1 MNKIPL
7 LKAMK
12 HDRWVKPFLK
22 RYKWTLVLAITLG
35 IVTFICASGLMFTA
49 GYLISK
55 SATMP
60 FNILLVYVPIVLT
73 RAFGIFRPVTNYFE
87 RLVSHNWVLKM
98 TSAFRKKLYD
108 SLEQDA
114 VFFNSKYRIGDI
126 LGLLSEDVA
135 HIQNLY
141 LRTIFPMLVAFGLY
155 AIIVIGM
162 GIISPLMGLLMLVLF
177 GLIIIAVPVWSVLVN
192 GARQQLEK
200 QYTNTLYADLTDN
213 IMGITD
219 WVFAG
224 RSADYLQHYDQSEK
238 NVLASQKAM
247 KRFEHW
253 RDFILQV
260 MILLVVVSLIIWGA
274 ARFGGHWGGSA
285 NCIAAFV
292 LCVFPL
298 DEVLSS
304 LPAAAQETNVYTDS
318 LKRLNEL
325 PQPPAPSKTNIEIA
339 APYHLKI
346 TDVYYRYPK
355 TEKMILQGINL
366 NVNPGEK
373 LAILG
378 RSGAGKSTLASL
390 IRGDRKPT
398 SGTVTLNNV
407 PTDEFGDEI
416 SNYIGIVHQSPYLF
430 HTTILNNIRLGNEN
444 ATEDQVWDVLERVG
458 LAAMIR
464 RLPKGLHTMVD
475 EAGLRFSGGER
486 HRLSLARILLKDAP
500 ILLLDE
506 PTVGLDPVTEEKVIE
521 TFMKQLQGKTLIW
534 ITHHLQGIEMM
545 DQVVFI
551 ENGKITMQGSP
562 VELQKTNEH
571 YRTLKMADEGI

>member
-7 LKAMK
+7 LKALK
-12 HDRWVKPFLK
+12 NDHWVKPFL
-22 RYKWTLVLAITLG
+22 RQYKWTLVLAIMLG

-87 RLVSHNWVLKM
+87 RLASHNWVFKM

-108 SLEQDA
+108 VLEQDA

-155 AIIVIGM
+155 AIIVIAM

-177 GLIIIAVPVWSVLVN
+177 GLIIIAIPVWSVLVN
-192 GARQQLEK
+192 GARQQVEK
-200 QYTNTLYADLTDN
+200 QYTNQLYADLTDN

-224 RSADYLQHYDQSEK
+224 RSEEYLRHHQESESH
-238 NVLASQKAM
+238 LIASQRAM
-247 KRFEHW
+247 HRFEHW

-260 MILLVVVSLIIWGA
+260 MILLVVVSLVIWGA

-285 NCIAAFV
+285 NWIAAFV

-304 LPAAAQETNVYTDS
+304 LPTAAQQTNVYADS
-318 LKRLNEL
+318 LKRLNDL
-325 PQPPAPSKTNIEIA
+325 PQPVPAKTVAVNITP
-339 APYHLKI
+339 PYTLKM
-346 TDVYYRYPK
+346 TDLQYRYPQ
-355 TEKMILQGINL
+355 TGRLILKGINL
-366 NVNPGEK
+366 TVRPGEK

-390 IRGDRKPT
+390 IRGDRQPT
-398 SGTVTLNNV
+398 NGTVTLNGI
-407 PTDEFGDEI
+407 PTDEFGDKI
-416 SNYIGIVHQSPYLF
+416 ANYIGIVHQSPYLF
-430 HTTILNNIRLGNEN
+430 NTTILNNVRLGNED
-444 ATEDQVWDVLERVG
+444 ATEEEVWQVLARVG
-458 LAAMIR
+458 LADMVK
-464 RLPKGLHTMVD
+464 RLPQGLHTMVG

-500 ILLLDE
+500 IVLLDE
-506 PTVGLDPVTEEKVIE
+506 PTVGLDPLTEERVIQ
-521 TFMKQLQGKTLIW
+521 TFITQLQGKTLIW

-551 ENGKITMQGSP
+551 EDGRIAMQGSP
-562 VELQKTNEH
+562 EKLQASNKH
-571 YRTLKMADEGI
+571 YQMLKKADEGN

>member
-1 MNKIPL
+1 
-7 LKAMK
+7 
-12 HDRWVKPFLK
+12 
-22 RYKWTLVLAITLG
+22 
-35 IVTFICASGLMFTA
+35 
-49 GYLISK
+49 
-55 SATMP
+55 
-60 FNILLVYVPIVLT
+60 
-73 RAFGIFRPVTNYFE
+73 
-87 RLVSHNWVLKM
+87 
-98 TSAFRKKLYD
+98 
-108 SLEQDA
+108 
-114 VFFNSKYRIGDI
+114 
-126 LGLLSEDVA
+126 
-135 HIQNLY
+135 
-141 LRTIFPMLVAFGLY
+141 
-155 AIIVIGM
+155 
-162 GIISPLMGLLMLVLF
+162 
-177 GLIIIAVPVWSVLVN
+177 
-192 GARQQLEK
+192 
-200 QYTNTLYADLTDN
+200 
-213 IMGITD
+213 
-219 WVFAG
+219 
-224 RSADYLQHYDQSEK
+224 
-238 NVLASQKAM
+238 
-247 KRFEHW
+247 
-253 RDFILQV
+253 
-260 MILLVVVSLIIWGA
+260 
-274 ARFGGHWGGSA
+274 
-285 NCIAAFV
+285 
-292 LCVFPL
+292 
-298 DEVLSS
+298 
-304 LPAAAQETNVYTDS
+304 
-318 LKRLNEL
+318 
-325 PQPPAPSKTNIEIA
+325 
-339 APYHLKI
+339 
-346 TDVYYRYPK
+346 
-355 TEKMILQGINL
+355 MILQGINL

-378 RSGAGKSTLASL
+378 RSGTGKSTLASL

-398 SGTVTLNNV
+398 LGTVTLNNV

-551 ENGKITMQGSP
+551 ENGKIIMQGSP

>member
-285 NCIAAFV
+285 NWIAAFV

-325 PQPPAPSKTNIEIA
+325 PQPPAPSKVNVEIA

-355 TEKMILQGINL
+355 TE
-366 NVNPGEK
+366 
-373 LAILG
+373 
-378 RSGAGKSTLASL
+378 
-390 IRGDRKPT
+390 KPT

-430 HTTILNNIRLGNEN
+430 HTTILNNIRLGNED

-458 LAAMIR
+458 VAAMIK

-500 ILLLDE
+500 IILLDE

-521 TFMKQLQGKTLIW
+521 TFMEQLQGKTLIW

-551 ENGKITMQGSP
+551 EDGKISMQGSP
-562 VELQKTNEH
+562 AELQKTNEH
-571 YRTLKMADEGI
+571 YRALKMADEGI

>member
-22 RYKWTLVLAITLG
+22 RYKWTLVLAISLG
-35 IVTFICASGLMFTA
+35 IITFICASGLMFTA

-87 RLVSHNWVLKM
+87 RLASHNWVFKM

-162 GIISPLMGLLMLVLF
+162 GILSPMMGLLMLLLF
-177 GLIIIAVPVWSVLVN
+177 GLIIIAIPVWSVLVN
-192 GARQQLEK
+192 GARQQMEK
-200 QYTNTLYADLTDN
+200 QYTNALYADLTDN
-213 IMGITD
+213 VMGITD
-219 WVFAG
+219 WIFAG
-224 RSADYLQHYDQSEK
+224 RSKEYLHYHEQSARQLRELQRVK
-238 NVLASQKAM
+238 R
-247 KRFEHW
+247 RFEHL
-253 RDFILQV
+253 RDFVLQV
-260 MILLVVVSLIIWGA
+260 VLLLIVVSLIVWGA

-285 NCIAAFV
+285 NWIAAFV

-304 LPAAAQETNVYTDS
+304 LPTAAQQTNVYTDS
-318 LKRLNEL
+318 LVRLNKL
-325 PQPPAPSKTNIEIA
+325 PQPAPAANKQIELTKPIT
-339 APYHLKI
+339 LQI
-346 TDVYYRYPK
+346 TDLKYRYPK
-355 TEKMILQGINL
+355 TEKLILQGIDL
-366 NVNPGEK
+366 TIHQGEK
-373 LAILG
+373 VAILG

-390 IRGDRKPT
+390 IRGDRTPT
-398 SGTVTLNNV
+398 SGTVTLNGV
-407 PTDEFGDEI
+407 PSAKFGDEI
-416 SNYIGIVHQSPYLF
+416 AKYVGIVHQKPYLF
-430 HTTILNNIRLGNEN
+430 NTTLLNNIRLGNEA
-444 ATEDQVWDVLERVG
+444 ATEKQVWAVLRRVG
-458 LAAMIR
+458 LEEMVKK
-464 RLPKGLHTMVD
+464 LPDGLQTKVD

-486 HRLSLARILLKDAP
+486 HRLSLARILLKDTP
-500 ILLLDE
+500 IVLLDE
-506 PTVGLDPVTEEKVIE
+506 PTVGLDPLTEEQVIT
-521 TFMKQLQGKTLIW
+521 TFMDQLQGKTLIW

-551 ENGKITMQGSP
+551 ENGQIALQGSP
-562 VELQKTNEH
+562 TKLQETSAY
-571 YRTLKMADEGI
+571 YRKLRAADEGK

>member
-1 MNKIPL
+1 M
-7 LKAMK
+7 
-12 HDRWVKPFLK
+12 
-22 RYKWTLVLAITLG
+22 
-35 IVTFICASGLMFTA
+35 FI
-49 GYLISK
+49 I
-55 SATMP
+55 
-60 FNILLVYVPIVLT
+60 
-73 RAFGIFRPVTNYFE
+73 
-87 RLVSHNWVLKM
+87 
-98 TSAFRKKLYD
+98 
-108 SLEQDA
+108 
-114 VFFNSKYRIGDI
+114 
-126 LGLLSEDVA
+126 
-135 HIQNLY
+135 
-141 LRTIFPMLVAFGLY
+141 
-155 AIIVIGM
+155 
-162 GIISPLMGLLMLVLF
+162 
-177 GLIIIAVPVWSVLVN
+177 
-192 GARQQLEK
+192 
-200 QYTNTLYADLTDN
+200 
-213 IMGITD
+213 
-219 WVFAG
+219 
-224 RSADYLQHYDQSEK
+224 
-238 NVLASQKAM
+238 
-247 KRFEHW
+247 
-253 RDFILQV
+253 
-260 MILLVVVSLIIWGA
+260 
-274 ARFGGHWGGSA
+274 
-285 NCIAAFV
+285 
-292 LCVFPL
+292 
-298 DEVLSS
+298 
-304 LPAAAQETNVYTDS
+304 
-318 LKRLNEL
+318 
-325 PQPPAPSKTNIEIA
+325 
-339 APYHLKI
+339 
-346 TDVYYRYPK
+346 
-355 TEKMILQGINL
+355 GINL

-398 SGTVTLNNV
+398 LGTVTLNNV

>member
-22 RYKWTLVLAITLG
+22 RYKWTLVLAIILG

-177 GLIIIAVPVWSVLVN
+177 GLIIVAVPVWSVLVN

-200 QYTNTLYADLTDN
+200 QYTNALYADLTDN

-274 ARFGGHWGGSA
+274 ARFGGQWGGSA
-285 NCIAAFV
+285 NWIAAFV

-325 PQPPAPSKTNIEIA
+325 PQSPAPSKVNIDIA
-339 APYHLKI
+339 APYYLKI

-355 TEKMILQGINL
+355 TEKMILRGLNL
-366 NVNPGEK
+366 DVNPGEK

-407 PTDEFGDEI
+407 PTDKFGDEI

-430 HTTILNNIRLGNEN
+430 HTTILNNIRLGNED
-444 ATEDQVWDVLERVG
+444 ATENQVWDVLERVG
-458 LAAMIR
+458 LATMIR

-500 ILLLDE
+500 IILLDE

-551 ENGKITMQGSP
+551 ENGKISMQGSP
-562 VELQKTNEH
+562 AELQKTNEH
-571 YRTLKMADEGI
+571 YRALKKADEGI

>member
-7 LKAMK
+7 LKALK
-12 HDRWVKPFLK
+12 NDHWVKPFL
-22 RYKWTLVLAITLG
+22 RQYKWTLVLAIMLG

-87 RLVSHNWVLKM
+87 RLASHNWVFKM

-108 SLEQDA
+108 VLEQDA

-155 AIIVIGM
+155 AIIVIAM

-177 GLIIIAVPVWSVLVN
+177 GLIIIAIPVWSVLVN
-192 GARQQLEK
+192 GARQQVEK
-200 QYTNTLYADLTDN
+200 QYTNQLYADLTDN

-224 RSADYLQHYDQSEK
+224 RSEEYLRHHQESESH
-238 NVLASQKAM
+238 LIASQRAM
-247 KRFEHW
+247 HRFEHW

-260 MILLVVVSLIIWGA
+260 MILLVVVSLVIWGA

-285 NCIAAFV
+285 NWIAAFV

-304 LPAAAQETNVYTDS
+304 LPTAAQQTNVYADS
-318 LKRLNEL
+318 LKRLNDL
-325 PQPPAPSKTNIEIA
+325 PQPVPAKTVAVNI
-339 APYHLKI
+339 APPYTLKM
-346 TDVYYRYPK
+346 TDLQYRYPQ
-355 TEKMILQGINL
+355 TGRLILKGINL
-366 NVNPGEK
+366 TVRPGEK

-390 IRGDRKPT
+390 IRGDRQPT
-398 SGTVTLNNV
+398 SGTVTLNGI
-407 PTDEFGDEI
+407 PTDEFGDKI
-416 SNYIGIVHQSPYLF
+416 ANYIGIVHQSPYLF
-430 HTTILNNIRLGNEN
+430 NTTILNNVRLGNED
-444 ATEDQVWDVLERVG
+444 ATEEEVWQVLARVG
-458 LAAMIR
+458 LADMVK
-464 RLPKGLHTMVD
+464 RLPQGLHTMVG

-500 ILLLDE
+500 IILLDE
-506 PTVGLDPVTEEKVIE
+506 PTVGLDPLTEERVIQ
-521 TFMKQLQGKTLIW
+521 TFITQLQGKTLIW

-551 ENGKITMQGSP
+551 EDGRIAMQGSP
-562 VELQKTNEH
+562 AKLQASNKH
-571 YRTLKMADEGI
+571 YQMLKKADEGN

>member
-7 LKAMK
+7 LKALK
-12 HDRWVKPFLK
+12 NDHWVKPFL
-22 RYKWTLVLAITLG
+22 RQYKWTLVLAIMLG

-87 RLVSHNWVLKM
+87 RLASHNWVFKM

-108 SLEQDA
+108 VLEQDA

-155 AIIVIGM
+155 AIIVIAM

-177 GLIIIAVPVWSVLVN
+177 GLIIIAIPVWSVLVN
-192 GARQQLEK
+192 GARQQVEK
-200 QYTNTLYADLTDN
+200 QYTNQLYADLTDN

-224 RSADYLQHYDQSEK
+224 RSEEYLRHHQKSESH
-238 NVLASQKAM
+238 LIASQRAM
-247 KRFEHW
+247 HRFEHW
-253 RDFILQV
+253 RDFVLQV
-260 MILLVVVSLIIWGA
+260 MILLVVVSLVIWGA

-285 NCIAAFV
+285 NWIAAFV

-304 LPAAAQETNVYTDS
+304 LPTAAQQTNVYADS
-318 LKRLNEL
+318 LKRLNDL
-325 PQPPAPSKTNIEIA
+325 PQPVPAKTVAVNI
-339 APYHLKI
+339 APPYTLKM
-346 TDVYYRYPK
+346 TDLQYRYPQ
-355 TEKMILQGINL
+355 TGCLILKGINL
-366 NVNPGEK
+366 TVRPGEK

-390 IRGDRKPT
+390 IRGDRQPT
-398 SGTVTLNNV
+398 SGTVTLNGI
-407 PTDEFGDEI
+407 PTDEFGDKI
-416 SNYIGIVHQSPYLF
+416 ANYIGIVHQSPYLF
-430 HTTILNNIRLGNEN
+430 NTTILNNVRLGNED
-444 ATEDQVWDVLERVG
+444 ATEEEVWQVLARVG
-458 LAAMIR
+458 LADMVK
-464 RLPKGLHTMVD
+464 RLPQGLHTMVG

-500 ILLLDE
+500 IILLDE
-506 PTVGLDPVTEEKVIE
+506 PTVGLDPLTEERVIQ
-521 TFMKQLQGKTLIW
+521 TFITQLQGKTLIW

-551 ENGKITMQGSP
+551 EDGRIAMQGSP
-562 VELQKTNEH
+562 AKLQASNKH
-571 YRTLKMADEGI
+571 YQMLKKADEGN